1 MNGFLTQL
9 VLFSLLAHTQYLW
22 SASPGDHHL
31 GYDALTEHNTSSS
44 VQTDTLP
51 AHEVEKGRPTQR
63 GGKRPS
69 NSTRWK
75 KADQL
80 NEVEKGRPTQRG
92 GKRPSTR
99 WKKAEQLNEVE
110 KGRPTPRGGKRLSN
124 PAGVHVRLRER
135 TICSTTIEAI
145 QPKLLAI
152 GPRRAQ
158 NDPNK
163 LHSRLSAET
172 DVQFFFLCS
181 TARQDRDSAGK

>member
-69 NSTRWK
+69 NS
-75 KADQL
+75 
-80 NEVEKGRPTQRG
+80 
-92 GKRPSTR
+92 
-99 WKKAEQLNEVE
+99 
-110 KGRPTPRGGKRLSN
+110 
-124 PAGVHVRLRER
+124 AGIHVRPRER